1 MVVLR
6 LRPEPVAR
14 PWGGTRLARRFG
26 LDGAARGAAGPIG
39 EWWLVSVHPKAR
51 TRVAGDGRD
60 LASWLADEGAA
71 HGLPGPDDFPVLV
84 KFLDCAKRLSLQ
96 VHPDDAVA
104 RAHGLPRGK
113 TEAWYVL
120 DADPD
125 AAVYLG
131 TAPGTTAA
139 SLVDRLEAGA
149 SEQEVLGLLAP
160 LRVRAG
166 DALLVPAGMIHAIG
180 GGVTLFEVQ
189 QSADVTYRLSDWG
202 GPRATDLVK
211 GRAASLDH
219 PPARALRPAVE
230 PDVTAT
236 LLDEAAFGLARL
248 FVRAQAPFA
257 PTRRFATLTAIEGDG
272 TASAATGTVPLRAGE
287 TLLVTEPV
295 TLRGAPLELLIVEP
309 PR

>member
-26 LDGAARGAAGPIG
+26 LEGGTAGTEPIG
-39 EWWLVSVHPKAR
+39 EWWLASVHPKAR
-51 TRVAGDGRD
+51 TIVAGDGRD
-60 LASWLADEGAA
+60 LSTWLSDEGAA

-84 KFLDCAKRLSLQ
+84 KFLDCDERLSLQ

-104 RAHGLPRGK
+104 RAHGLTRGK

-120 DADPD
+120 DAEPD

-131 TAPGTTAA
+131 MAPGTSSAA
-139 SLVDRLEAGA
+139 LVDRLEAGA
-149 SEQEVLGLLAP
+149 SSDEVLAM
-160 LRVRAG
+160 LRRLTPRAG
-166 DALLVPAGMIHAIG
+166 DTLLVPAGTVHAIG

-189 QSADVTYRLSDWG
+189 QSADVTYRLSDWD
-202 GPRATDLVK
+202 R
-211 GRAASLDH
+211 GRDTHLAQSREAALDH
-219 PPARALRPAVE
+219 PPAAVLNPPVE
-230 PDVTAT
+230 ADTLTT
-236 LLDEAAFGLARL
+236 LLDEPAFRL
-248 FVRAQAPFA
+248 SRLCLRTETSFA
-257 PTRRFATLTAIEGDG
+257 PTRGFATLTAIDGEG
-272 TASAATGTVPLRAGE
+272 TAHGASEQVPLRAGE

-295 TLRGAPLELLIVEP
+295 TLRGAPLDLLVVDP